1 MEYITWIIVAVSALV
16 VIISF
21 ACIARSS
28 KQAKN
33 GLSNQAEARERGEK
47 MLALQAQTNQLLR
60 ELIEAVREKR

>member
-1 MEYITWIIVAVSALV
+1 MEYITWIIVAASALV

-21 ACIARSS
+21 ASIARSS